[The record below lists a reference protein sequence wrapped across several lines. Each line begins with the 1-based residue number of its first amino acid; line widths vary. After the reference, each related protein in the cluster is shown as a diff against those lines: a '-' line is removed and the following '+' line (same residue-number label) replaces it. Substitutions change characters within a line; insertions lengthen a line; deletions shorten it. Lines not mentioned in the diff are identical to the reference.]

1 VAKRLLHY
9 ILSTESGTV
18 SGAKDPKD
26 ASKAAKPAAKITPQ
40 PQEKGKASK
49 GPAAKPSELAP
60 KTPLAPKAI
69 PTEAKRE
76 VPTVKQEPAGVNKES
91 ATLVKKCMDIVS
103 EESGIAS
110 EELTDISVLADV
122 GIDSLLSLMISSRF
136 RDELDLEID
145 STLFSGL
152 PTVKDLKDLLVQT
165 SGGSVTDD
173 PIEVDPVPDSAG
185 KEDYQNA
192 DEPPVTPR
200 APSPIENKE
209 AQSVP
214 QPKLDTEEAGSTA
227 EGIFAPVLQI
237 ISEETGIAID
247 DFADDTVFAD
257 SGVDSL
263 LSLMITSRLS
273 DELDVEITT
282 DGELFTTCSTV
293 GILRTYLT
301 PAETVANSS
310 TASID
315 SLATISVKS
324 TLNNEDLTPPS
335 TNDSGD
341 DDYVEIPKP
350 SIATRRATSIILQGR
365 PWMSAKTLF
374 LLPDG
379 AGSATSYA
387 NLPKIH
393 SDVSVIGLNCPY
405 FRHPQ
410 EMTCSLDELIKSYLD
425 EVRRRQPHGPY
436 NFGGWSAGGIL
447 AYRATQILIAEGEEV
462 ENLVLID
469 SPEPRGLDRLPQ
481 RFYDHCNRIG
491 LFGKGTPGPSPA
503 PPAQLFEHFNATIE
517 VLHSYYAKPLPPG
530 HLKKVAIL
538 WATECVMDGVDFP
551 KLPPGPEDTEGMR
564 FLTEQRTEFT
574 AAGWVNLFPGAV
586 VDIKRVEGAHHFSMM
601 VSFSLSF
608 TFDVY

>member
-26 ASKAAKPAAKITPQ
+26 ASTAAKPAAKITPQ
-40 PQEKGKASK
+40 PQEEGKASK

-76 VPTVKQEPAGVNKES
+76 VPAVKQEPAGVNKES

-200 APSPIENKE
+200 APSPSENKE

-214 QPKLDTEEAGSTA
+214 QQKLDTEEAGSTA

-263 LSLMITSRLS
+263 LSLMITSRLR

-315 SLATISVKS
+315 SLATIAVES

-436 NFGGWSAGGIL
+436 SFGGWSAGGIL
-447 AYRATQILIAEGEEV
+447 AYRATQISIAEGEEV

-517 VLHSYYAKPLPPG
+517 VLHSYYAKPLPTG

>member
-1 VAKRLLHY
+1 MAKRLLHY

>member
-1 VAKRLLHY
+1 MAKRLLHY

-40 PQEKGKASK
+40 PQEEGKASK

-173 PIEVDPVPDSAG
+173 PIEVDPVPDSEG

-200 APSPIENKE
+200 APSPIEKKE

-214 QPKLDTEEAGSTA
+214 QQKLDTEEAGSTA
-227 EGIFAPVLQI
+227 EGIFALVLQI

-263 LSLMITSRLS
+263 LSLMITSRLR

-282 DGELFTTCSTV
+282 DGELFTICSTV

-315 SLATISVKS
+315 SLATIGVES

-447 AYRATQILIAEGEEV
+447 AYRAAQILIAEGEEV